1 MTMWMTPPE
10 SFRHSGYSGGDI
22 VAEQLISGLN
32 MNKTFALPG
41 KFAILET
48 ANDPGEILL
57 SAGIEE
63 RAELFAERI
72 KKQLLSE

>member
-1 MTMWMTPPE
+1 M
-10 SFRHSGYSGGDI
+10 SGYSGGDI

-48 ANDPGEILL
+48 ANDAGAIL
-57 SAGIEE
+57 GDEE
-63 RAELFAERI
+63 VEARAEAFAANMR
-72 KKQLLSE
+72 KHLLADRKGD